1 MKKQN
6 TTVELT
12 NAVATFYEEINMDE
26 VQAKYV
32 KKKFLRKARAMQPV
46 LLDPLNIQT
55 GIAASLIAEII
66 EGSAGLTEKRKKTTS
81 RGLALLSASFSASSD
96 RSVSCAAF
104 VS

>member
-1 MKKQN
+1 MKIKKQS

-12 NAVATFYEEINMDE
+12 NAVAAYYEEINMDE

-55 GIAASLIAEII
+55 GIAASLITEII
-66 EGSAGLTEKRKKTTS
+66 EGS
-81 RGLALLSASFSASSD
+81 LA
-96 RSVSCAAF
+96 
-104 VS
+104 